1 GDISSDQFIAGIPF
15 SETRNYT
22 MNVLSR
28 AQSLPPEA
36 EISQIQKIP
45 WYQNAS
51 PEQKSQFL
59 GQVSA
64 EVNRQRAYGMQNL
77 QDTMQNNMAQMQ
89 NGIMPTR
96 DVPRQEYLSYLPQGA
111 TAPQLEQF
119 NRQYD
124 E

>member
-1 GDISSDQFIAGIPF
+1 
-15 SETRNYT
+15 

-36 EISQIQKIP
+36 EISQIQKMP

-51 PEQKSQFL
+51 RVQKSQFL

-64 EVNRQRAYGMQNL
+64 EVNRQRAYGKQNL

-89 NGIMPTR
+89 NAIMPTR
-96 DVPRQEYLSYLPQGA
+96 AVTR
-111 TAPQLEQF
+111 
-119 NRQYD
+119 
-124 E
+124 